1 MQNVF
6 GKWVLKILRK
16 IYSKVF
22 VMRKIFL
29 LLLVVVITSSCSKYQ
44 KLLKSSDYDL
54 KYTKAMEYYQAED
67 YMRAATLLKE
77 LIGIY
82 RGTERSEEAHFAY
95 ANCLYGMKDYILA
108 GYYYKMF
115 VQNYPT
121 SSKSEESQFMSAYC
135 NYKMSRNPRLDQTET
150 YDALDG
156 FQLFINLYPRS
167 PRVAEATKLMDELR
181 DKLVFKSYLNARLYF
196 NLGNY
201 LGNNYQS
208 AIISAR
214 NSLDEFPDTKFR
226 EELSFL
232 ILEARYIEAVNS
244 IEEKMNERLRETVD
258 EYYSFINEFPKSQ
271 YLRKANKIFEVASSM
286 LN

>member
-1 MQNVF
+1 
-6 GKWVLKILRK
+6 
-16 IYSKVF
+16 
-22 VMRKIFL
+22 MRKLFL
-29 LLLVVVITSSCSKYQ
+29 LLLVVLVTSCGEYQ
-44 KLLKSSDYDL
+44 KLLKSTDNEL

-67 YMRAATLLKE
+67 YVRAERLLKE

-95 ANCLYGMKDYILA
+95 TNCLYGMGDYIMA
-108 GYYYKMF
+108 DHYYQMF

-121 SSKSEESQFMSAYC
+121 SDKAEEAYFMSAYC

-150 YDALDG
+150 YNALDG
-156 FQLFINLYPRS
+156 FQLFINLYPSS
-167 PRVAEATKLMDELR
+167 PRLAEATKLMDELR
-181 DKLVFKSYLNARLYF
+181 DKLVYKSYLSARLYF
-196 NLGNY
+196 NLGDY

-214 NSLDEFPDTKFR
+214 NSLDEFPDTKYR

-232 ILEARYIEAVNS
+232 ILEARFIEAINS
-244 IEEKMNERLRETVD
+244 IEAKKADRLRQTVD
-258 EYYSFINEFPKSQ
+258 EYYSFINEFPKSE
-271 YLRKANKIFEVASSM
+271 YLRRANKILEETTSV

>member
-1 MQNVF
+1 
-6 GKWVLKILRK
+6 
-16 IYSKVF
+16 
-22 VMRKIFL
+22 MRKILF
-29 LLLVVVITSSCSKYQ
+29 LLLVVLSTSCGNYQ
-44 KLLKSSDYDL
+44 KLLKSTDYDL
-54 KYTKAMEYYQAED
+54 KYQKAMEYYQAED
-67 YMRAATLLKE
+67 YMRAGTLLKE

-82 RGTERSEEAHFAY
+82 RGTEKSEEAHIAF
-95 ANCLYGMKDYILA
+95 ANCLYGMRDYIM
-108 GYYYKMF
+108 GEHYFKMF

-121 SSKSEESQFMSAYC
+121 SKNAEEAQFMTAYC

-150 YDALDG
+150 YNALDG
-156 FQLFINLYPRS
+156 FQLFISLYPQS

-181 DKLVFKSYLNARLYF
+181 DKLVYKSYLSARLYF

-214 NSLDEFPDTKFR
+214 NSLDEFPDTKYR

-232 ILEARYIEAVNS
+232 ILESRYIEAINS
-244 IEEKMNERLRETVD
+244 VEEKKKDRLRETVD
-258 EYYSFINEFPKSQ
+258 EYYSFINEFPESE
-271 YLRKANKIFEVASSM
+271 YLRKASKIYEETSSL

>member
-1 MQNVF
+1 
-6 GKWVLKILRK
+6 
-16 IYSKVF
+16 
-22 VMRKIFL
+22 MRKIL
-29 LLLVVVITSSCSKYQ
+29 LLLLIVLSTSCSKYQ
-44 KLLKSSDYDL
+44 KLLKSTDYDL

-67 YMRAATLLKE
+67 YMRAATLLRE

-82 RGTERSEEAHFAY
+82 RGTEKSEEAHFAY
-95 ANCLYGMKDYILA
+95 ANCLYGMKDYIL
-108 GYYYKMF
+108 GGHYYKLF

-121 SSKSEESQFMSAYC
+121 SSKSEEAQFMAAYC
-135 NYKMSRNPRLDQTET
+135 SYKMSRNPRLDQTET

-181 DKLVFKSYLNARLYF
+181 DKLVYKSYLSARLYF

-214 NSLDEFPDTKFR
+214 NSLDDFPDTKYR

-232 ILEARYIEAVNS
+232 ILEARYIEAINS
-244 IEEKMNERLRETVD
+244 VEDKMEERLRETVD

-271 YLRKANKIFEVASSM
+271 YLRRANKIFEDASLR